1 MGTQAGAG
9 AILPGVKRAPKL
21 RLLLA
26 ATLIHGCSSEPAAK
40 DDSSPIPVPPV
51 KCEGPGYA
59 EAAPSQFIASV
70 SATLVDQA
78 GDPVANELVQVCGV
92 DLCVAG
98 ESSAAGGVL
107 LGPMQA
113 MKRPAFKFGEGKH
126 SARFAWLLP
135 ADTPEVDLG
144 TVRTVLLPPLGSGA
158 ALTPGEEAS
167 SGGLSLLPAAGGNI
181 RFDRLTFRSG
191 EEQQLRAVRLDVT
204 TAPAVVAPE
213 LGFEIVYATTPVDTA
228 FCPPAELRIEN
239 SEGWAPGTEVEVW
252 LHGVHVEQEW
262 APYGG
267 WAKVS
272 TAQVSADASRIETS
286 AAGLPFLGVLGFK
299 RR

>member
-1 MGTQAGAG
+1 M
-9 AILPGVKRAPKL
+9 KRAPQL
-21 RLLLA
+21 QLLLA
-26 ATLIHGCSSEPAAK
+26 ATLILGCSSEPPAT
-40 DDSSPIPVPPV
+40 DDGSGSPVPPMSCV
-51 KCEGPGYA
+51 GPGYA
-59 EAAPSQFIASV
+59 EAAPSQFISSV

-113 MKRPAFKFGEGKH
+113 MKKPAFKFGEGKH

-135 ADTPEVDLG
+135 PDTAEVDLG

-158 ALTPGEEAS
+158 ALTAGEEAS
-167 SGGLSLLPAAGGNI
+167 SGGLTLVPAAGGNI
-181 RFDRLTFRSG
+181 RFDRLTFRSA
-191 EEQQLRAVRLDVT
+191 EEQRLRAVRLDPS
-204 TAPAVVAPE
+204 TAPSVVAAE
-213 LGFEIVYATTPVDTA
+213 LGFEIVYAATPVDTA
-228 FCPPAELRIEN
+228 FCPPAELRIDN

-272 TAQVSADASRIETS
+272 TARVSADASRIETS
-286 AAGLPFLGVLGFK
+286 AGGLPFLGVLGFK
-299 RR
+299 RP

>member
-1 MGTQAGAG
+1 M
-9 AILPGVKRAPKL
+9 KRASKPL
-21 RLLLA
+21 FLLLA
-26 ATLIHGCSSEPAAK
+26 ATLMHGCSSEPAAE
-40 DDSSPIPVPPV
+40 DDATPLPVPTTS
-51 KCEGPGYA
+51 CAGPGYA
-59 EAAPSQFIASV
+59 EATLPQFVSSV
-70 SATLVDQA
+70 SAKLVDQA

-98 ESSAAGGVL
+98 ESNAAGGVL

-113 MKRPAFKFGEGKH
+113 IKKPAFKFGEGKH

-135 ADTPEVDLG
+135 PDTEEVDLG

-167 SGGLSLLPAAGGNI
+167 SGGLTLLPPARGAI
-181 RFDRLTFRSG
+181 RFDRLTFRSD
-191 EEQQLRAVRLDVT
+191 EERLLRAVRLDASAAPPVVT
-204 TAPAVVAPE
+204 SE
-213 LGFEIVYATTPVDTA
+213 LGFEIVYAATPVDTA

-239 SEGWAPGTEVEVW
+239 SEGWAAGTEVEVW
-252 LHGVHVEQEW
+252 LHGVQVEQEW

-272 TAQVSADASRIETS
+272 TARVSADASRIETS
-286 AAGLPFLGVLGFK
+286 EGGLPFLGVLAFK